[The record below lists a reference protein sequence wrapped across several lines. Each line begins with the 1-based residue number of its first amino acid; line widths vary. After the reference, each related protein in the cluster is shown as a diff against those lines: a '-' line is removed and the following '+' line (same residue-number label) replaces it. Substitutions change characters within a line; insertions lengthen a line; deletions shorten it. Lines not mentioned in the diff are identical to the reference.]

1 MATLTQT
8 EQKLRTPLELF
19 YHWESKIGTKN
30 YLNQPINGQWHTWTW
45 AEFGQEVRK
54 MAAAIESRNFEPGT
68 RIGILSRNCAQWMMT
83 DLAIAMAGHISVPI
97 YPNVNAETVQYVLEH
112 SEAKMLFVG
121 KLEPHDW
128 AEMRKGVPAEMEC
141 ISFGMYN
148 LDADYVTWQDEIAK
162 FEPKS
167 DNPTGDLDDMWTI
180 IYTSGTTGKPK
191 GVVHKMRAPVFAFE
205 TFMDIFKL
213 TPDDRFFSY
222 LPLSHIAER
231 MLISMG
237 TLRCGGSIHFAQ
249 SLDTFADNLK
259 TGAPTV
265 FLGVPRIWTKFQS
278 GVLAKFP
285 QSRLNLLFSIPIIN
299 NIIKKKI
306 REALGLSEAR
316 ICLTGAAPTPVS
328 LQEWFERI
336 GVTILE
342 VYGMTENSAYSHA
355 NLPGAYKFG
364 FAGKTMAGVEM
375 KITDEDEICVKS
387 DANMIEYYKEPE
399 KTAAT
404 LRDGWLHTGDCGE
417 LTPEGFLKITG
428 RVKDIFKTS
437 KAKYVA
443 PNPIEM
449 KLAKNEYIEQVC
461 VVGTGIPQPIALV
474 VLTEDGRKRDN
485 DDLVES
491 LSETLQEVNPTLE
504 HHETLRRIVVVKD
517 EWATETGQLTP
528 TLKIKRNAIDKQYA
542 GRYEEWYEGGKGV
555 AFE

>member
-1 MATLTQT
+1 
-8 EQKLRTPLELF
+8 
-19 YHWESKIGTKN
+19 
-30 YLNQPINGQWHTWTW
+30 
-45 AEFGQEVRK
+45 
-54 MAAAIESRNFEPGT
+54 
-68 RIGILSRNCAQWMMT
+68 
-83 DLAIAMAGHISVPI
+83 
-97 YPNVNAETVQYVLEH
+97 
-112 SEAKMLFVG
+112 
-121 KLEPHDW
+121 
-128 AEMRKGVPAEMEC
+128 MEC
-141 ISFGMYN
+141 ISYGMYN

-162 FEPKS
+162 YEPKS
-167 DNPTGDLDDMWTI
+167 DNPEGSLDDLWTI

-191 GVVHKMRAPVFAFE
+191 GVVHKVKAPIFAFE

-231 MLISMG
+231 MLISTG

-306 REALGLSEAR
+306 REALGLSNAR

-336 GVTILE
+336 GITILE

-355 NLPGAYKFG
+355 NLPGAYRFG
-364 FAGKTMAGVEM
+364 YAGKTMAGVEL

-417 LTPEGFLKITG
+417 ITSDGFLKITG

-474 VLTEDGRKRDN
+474 VLTEDGRKRERDE
-485 DDLVES
+485 VSES
-491 LSETLQEVNPTLE
+491 LAETLKEVNPTLE

-542 GRYEEWYEGGKGV
+542 GHYEGWYEGGKGI

>member
-8 EQKLRTPLELF
+8 DQKLRTPLQLF
-19 YHWESKIGTKN
+19 YHWESTIGSKT
-30 YLNQPINGQWHTWTW
+30 YLNQPIAGKWYTWTW

-54 MAAAIESRNFEPGT
+54 MAAAIEARGFEPGT
-68 RIGILSRNCAQWMMT
+68 RIGILSRNCAHWMMT
-83 DLAIAMAGHISVPI
+83 DLAIAMAGHVSVPI

-112 SEAKMLFVG
+112 SETKMLFVG

-128 AEMRKGVPAEMEC
+128 AEMRKGVPEGIEC
-141 ISFGMYN
+141 ISYGMYN
-148 LDADYVTWQDEIAK
+148 LDANYLSWQDEIAK
-162 FEPKS
+162 YEPKS
-167 DNPTGDLDDMWTI
+167 DNPEGSLDDLWTI

-191 GVVHKMRAPVFAFE
+191 GVVHKVKAPIFAFE

-231 MLISMG
+231 MLISTG

-306 REALGLSEAR
+306 REALGLANAR

-355 NLPGAYKFG
+355 NLPGAYRFG
-364 FAGKTMAGVEM
+364 YAGKTMAGVEM

-387 DANMIEYYKEPE
+387 DANMIE
-399 KTAAT
+399 
-404 LRDGWLHTGDCGE
+404 
-417 LTPEGFLKITG
+417 
-428 RVKDIFKTS
+428 
-437 KAKYVA
+437 
-443 PNPIEM
+443 
-449 KLAKNEYIEQVC
+449 
-461 VVGTGIPQPIALV
+461 
-474 VLTEDGRKRDN
+474 
-485 DDLVES
+485 
-491 LSETLQEVNPTLE
+491 
-504 HHETLRRIVVVKD
+504 
-517 EWATETGQLTP
+517 
-528 TLKIKRNAIDKQYA
+528 
-542 GRYEEWYEGGKGV
+542 
-555 AFE
+555 